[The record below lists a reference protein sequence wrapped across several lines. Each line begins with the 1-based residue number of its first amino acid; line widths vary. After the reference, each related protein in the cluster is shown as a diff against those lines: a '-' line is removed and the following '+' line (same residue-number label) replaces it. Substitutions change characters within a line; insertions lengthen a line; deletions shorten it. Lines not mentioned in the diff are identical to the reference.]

1 MGKTGTTTWAQIKGV
16 RGQIRLVRARM
27 GETKKP
33 GPNQRFKSYA
43 TLKKVEKSESQQR
56 GRFSRGGRGGRRR
69 GGREGADARI
79 RKGMARSKKSAMGV
93 KKR

>member
-56 GRFSRGGRGGRRR
+56 GRFSRGRGRRR
-69 GGREGADARI
+69 GGRQGADARI
-79 RKGMARSKKSAMGV
+79 RKGMARSKKSVMGV